1 MARRTR
7 RTAGQ
12 LYVFLYMVSDL
23 MELDETTGVFSS
35 PSPSRAPTAF
45 SEERAEF
52 CRSLVQFLI
61 DFMSVGSSVSP
72 HLSVKDLSRM
82 GLELE
87 LKGAPRPPARRRTAA
102 QPVAVVALPTAAGS
116 FRVPPFVAGSRM
128 HPAE

>member
-1 MARRTR
+1 
-7 RTAGQ
+7 
-12 LYVFLYMVSDL
+12 MVPDL
-23 MELDETTGVFSS
+23 MELDETTGVLSG
-35 PSPSRAPTAF
+35 PSPNRAPAAI
-45 SEERAEF
+45 SLEKAEF

-87 LKGAPRPPARRRTAA
+87 LKGVARPPGRQPTAA
-102 QPVAVVALPTAAGS
+102 HPVVALPTAAGS
-116 FRVPPFVAGSRM
+116 FRVPPFVAGGRM